1 VVSGERPQWNEEFLF
16 HVESRKQRLHVVS
29 ADIMVVL
36 TDPMWFLE
44 LLLAWAEL
52 RKLQVVYDEDPKQDD
67 PIGHVELAITPE
79 AIMAGGG
86 WRHLDPIEGW
96 CPCFTTG
103 IF

>member
-1 VVSGERPQWNEEFLF
+1 
-16 HVESRKQRLHVVS
+16 
-29 ADIMVVL
+29 
-36 TDPMWFLE
+36 
-44 LLLAWAEL
+44 
-52 RKLQVVYDEDPKQDD
+52 LQVVYDEDPKQDD